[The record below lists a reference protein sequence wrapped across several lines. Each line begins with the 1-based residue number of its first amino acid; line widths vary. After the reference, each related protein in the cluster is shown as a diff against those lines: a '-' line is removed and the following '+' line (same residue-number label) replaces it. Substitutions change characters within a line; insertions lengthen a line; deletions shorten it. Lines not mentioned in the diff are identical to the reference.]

1 MIRENRHA
9 SHEQTWGTSDRRIM
23 LIGKWVRRRLPLFT
37 LVGML
42 LLVALAILTP
52 ALLAVRAASSMQFTS
67 AGDWTTYGNNNAR
80 TNFNPA
86 ETTITPSTAPLL
98 KQKWD
103 HLAGN
108 GVSDQAVTMNGVVY
122 WGSWDG
128 YAHATNI
135 SNNARIWSTFI
146 GRTTDSS
153 CNPPQVGVASTPTVV
168 GGVVFVGGGN
178 ANFYALNA
186 SNGSIIWHTSLG
198 SSPSN
203 FIWDSPALYNGS
215 IYIGIS
221 SFGDCPL
228 VQGKMFQ
235 LNASNGAIQHT
246 FKVVPDGCT
255 GGGVWGSP
263 TIDES
268 AGTVFFATGNKGSC
282 GSSETNAIAL
292 VELNASD
299 LSNLSIPQIW
309 QVPSAE
315 QTNDGDFGSTPTLFT
330 ASINGVVTPMV
341 GVANKNG
348 KYYAFKRSNI
358 SAGPVWRAT
367 VANGGSCPQCANGS
381 ISPSA
386 WDGTSLYVGG
396 GNTTIAGQ
404 SCMGGVRKLNPDNGS
419 FLWEHCMHAGPVLGS
434 VTATSSGVVA
444 ASQGP
449 VVIVMNASTGVTVA
463 RLSDNKSGS
472 LLYAGPTISNGIV
485 FVGNLDGNLYAYS
498 INGT

>member
-1 MIRENRHA
+1 MLVLVA
-9 SHEQTWGTSDRRIM
+9 SVF
-23 LIGKWVRRRLPLFT
+23 LAPA
-37 LVGML
+37 
-42 LLVALAILTP
+42 LLVAQ
-52 ALLAVRAASSMQFTS
+52 AASSVQFTS
-67 AGDWTTYGNNNAR
+67 AGDWVTYGYNNAR

-86 ETTITPSTAPLL
+86 ETIITPSTAPLL

-103 HLAGN
+103 HLAAN
-108 GVSDQAVTMNGVVY
+108 GVTDQAVTMNGVVY

-135 SNNARIWSTFI
+135 SNNARIWSTYI

-153 CNPPQVGVASTPTVV
+153 CVPPQVGVASTPTVATIN
-168 GGVVFVGGGN
+168 GQLDVFVGGGD

-186 SNGSIIWHTSLG
+186 SNGSVIWHTSLG

-235 LNASNGAIQHT
+235 LNASTGAIQHT
-246 FKVVPDGCT
+246 FAVVPSGCT
-255 GGGVWGSP
+255 GAGVWGSP
-263 TIDES
+263 TIDTS
-268 AGTVFFATGNKGSC
+268 AGTVFFVTGNNGSC
-282 GSSETNAIAL
+282 SSSEPYSFAL
-292 VELNASD
+292 IELHTSD
-299 LSNLSIPQIW
+299 LSIVDYYQLPQNAR
-309 QVPSAE
+309 PGDS
-315 QTNDGDFGSTPTLFT
+315 DFGSTPTLFT
-330 ASINGVVTPMV
+330 NSSGSML

-348 KYYAFKRSNI
+348 VYYAFNRANIHTGPAWTKR
-358 SAGPVWRAT
+358 
-367 VANGGSCPQCANGS
+367 VANQGDCPQCGDGS

-386 WDGTSLYVGG
+386 WDGTYLYVGG
-396 GNTTIAGQ
+396 GKTTIAGQ
-404 SCMGGVRKLNPDNGS
+404 SCQGGVRKLNPNDGS
-419 FLWEHCMHAGPVLGS
+419 FIWEHCMLSGHVLGS

-444 ASQGP
+444 ASQGSI
-449 VVIVMNASTGVTVA
+449 VIVMNASTGATLA
-463 RLSDNKSGS
+463 RLTDNKSGS

>member
-23 LIGKWVRRRLPLFT
+23 LIGKWARRRLALFT

-67 AGDWTTYGNNNAR
+67 AGDWKTYGNNNAR

-153 CNPPQVGVASTPTVV
+153 CNPPQVGVASTPTVA

-198 SSPSN
+198 SSPST

-215 IYIGIS
+215 IYIAIS

-235 LNASNGAIQHT
+235 LNASNGAVQHT
-246 FKVVPDGCT
+246 FNVVPNGCT

-263 TIDES
+263 TIDEN
-268 AGTVFFATGNKGSC
+268 AGTVLFATGNSGNC
-282 GSSETNAIAL
+282 SSSQNDHSFAL
-292 VELNASD
+292 VELRTSD
-299 LSNLSIPQIW
+299 LTVVSIYQLPANQR
-309 QVPSAE
+309 PGDS
-315 QTNDGDFGSTPTLFT
+315 DFGSTPTLFT
-330 ASINGVVTPMV
+330 NSSGSISMV

-348 KYYAFKRSNI
+348 KYYAFNRSNI
-358 SAGPVWRAT
+358 AAGPVWT
-367 VANGGSCPQCANGS
+367 KQVANGGDCPQCANGS

-463 RLSDNKSGS
+463 RLSDNKPGS

-498 INGT
+498 INGQ